1 MITEIANVRSANGSP
16 ATGFELKVS
25 DLSILGETTYL
36 ADALQEKV
44 RSVLYTDCRVSVEAA
59 MAEFCGEM
67 RYGMNFRFRLSDP
80 FTTDQ
85 DLSAFREKARSM
97 AIALLAE
104 RGITANFPSVGG
116 GTVAALPA
124 KDFVFL
130 RKQQINGC
138 PSAIHGFSSVPAFF
152 FAPLDKAAINWKEVD
167 IALRVNR
174 NSGLSVNIIPA
185 EPSAAAQKL
194 YTAAAG
200 ETGASEDYRRAYK
213 SLLNSP
219 ISYHY
224 IITVWGKAKK
234 EILALLELGGVSFK
248 KISIEDVNSDLLYC
262 ETALDPWQLSDRLC
276 EYRCSRSVGE
286 AAYTVTQNE
295 LEAFLLAHEI
305 TAPVG
310 DLPDPAPTVERIKTE
325 VQPDA
330 DELSSLEKDI
340 LSLDEGLAGLA
351 EKIEELKKR
360 TPLYEMLDR
369 MNSIEDKLDE
379 IMSSRQNTPASA
391 SILDSLQQ
399 IKNDII
405 SQVSDSAAGI
415 QSRIDEQSDKISGK
429 LDDTEASINQNI
441 DSKASELSR
450 KFDDLLAKITPST
463 TPQEAIAEARTAG
476 ISFKL
481 TDEDVRMLGFNSKE
495 ELSADLGDQKIFEAL
510 EYAIGF
516 YKLAETANKEGKC
529 NYIPFVMMIG
539 YLYELI
545 ANKYMDGFYE
555 KYKVFLDKNMVD
567 ELNGNLK
574 RWDDNFRKT
583 GRGVFDKV
591 PPGRI
596 QSQYRRS
603 FIYSNAVI
611 FSEELR
617 TTGYF
622 GSKMKATPFN
632 WEIWFALFFHVRQLR
647 NYIHGINH
655 STLSAEKAEILFDAF
670 FSGNSDARSRLISG
684 NIVSSTPEYAK
695 SNPKDSKFSK
705 IFELSIFRFILML
718 RQANWDSAAAEIAN
732 NSLPEKN

>member
-1 MITEIANVRSANGSP
+1 MITEIANIRSANGSP

-25 DLSILGETTYL
+25 DLSILGEMTFL

-80 FTTDQ
+80 FTTDHN
-85 DLSAFREKARSM
+85 LSAFREKARSM
-97 AIALLAE
+97 AITLLAE
-104 RGITANFPSVGG
+104 RGITANFPSADG
-116 GTVAALPA
+116 GTVAVLPE

-130 RKQQINGC
+130 RKQQITGC

-174 NSGLSVNIIPA
+174 NSGFSINIIAA

-194 YTAAAG
+194 YTAAAE

-213 SLLNSP
+213 ELLDSP

-234 EILALLELGGVSFK
+234 EILALLELGGASFK

-286 AAYTVTQNE
+286 AAYTVTQRE
-295 LEAFLLAHEI
+295 LEAFLPAHEA

-310 DLPDPAPTVERIKTE
+310 DLPDPAPAVERIKTE

-330 DELSSLEKDI
+330 DELSSLERDI

-351 EKIEELKKR
+351 EKIDELKKR

-369 MNSIEDKLDE
+369 MNAIEDKLDE

-441 DSKASELSR
+441 DSKAAELSH

-463 TPQEAIAEARTAG
+463 TPQEAIAEAKTAG

-481 TDEDVRMLGFNSKE
+481 TDEDIRMLGFNSKE
-495 ELSADLGDQKIFEAL
+495 ELSAEIGDQRIYEAL
-510 EYAIGF
+510 EYSIGF
-516 YKLAETANKEGKC
+516 YRLADKAKEESKK
-529 NYIPFVMMIG
+529 NYLPFVMMIG

-545 ANKYMDGFYE
+545 ATRCMDKLYE
-555 KYKVFLDKNMVD
+555 EYKTFLNADSIRQN
-567 ELNGNLK
+567 EGNLIRFDYNNWIVRRK
-574 RWDDNFRKT
+574 RVRSTVYSRAVSFPDEQ
-583 GRGVFDKV
+583 RG
-591 PPGRI
+591 
-596 QSQYRRS
+596 
-603 FIYSNAVI
+603 
-611 FSEELR
+611 
-617 TTGYF
+617 TGYF
-622 GSKMKATPFN
+622 ENNMKVGEYN
-632 WEIWFALFFHVRQLR
+632 WAVWFALFYHVRNLR
-647 NYIHGINH
+647 NFIHGGDHAN
-655 STLSAEKAEILFDAF
+655 LSFDKANLLFEAF
-670 FSGNSDARSRLISG
+670 FKKNPVARERLIKE
-684 NIVSSTPEYAK
+684 NIDENTPEAAK
-695 SNPKDSKFSK
+695 IKLGEAKFCKK
-705 IFELSIFRFILML
+705 IFDLSIFRFILML
-718 RQANWDSAAAEIAN
+718 QRTEWDRTAAENAFRMVVPN
-732 NSLPEKN
+732 N